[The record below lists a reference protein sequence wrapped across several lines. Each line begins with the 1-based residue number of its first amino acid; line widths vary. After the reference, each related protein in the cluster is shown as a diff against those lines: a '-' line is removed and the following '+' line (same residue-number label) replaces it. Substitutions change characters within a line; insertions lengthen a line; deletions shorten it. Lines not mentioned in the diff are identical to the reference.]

1 MKTETH
7 PVEMLLDLVIS
18 DDLDPWD
25 IDLTDIADRFI
36 RKVQKMRKL
45 NLRLS
50 GKTLL
55 ASSILLR
62 MKSDCLIPNEELQIE
77 EEFGWGHIQNES
89 TEELIPFKTPVR
101 RRSKRKTTL
110 FELIDALQRAL
121 SEEMIRKN
129 FPKKDRIKPK
139 LIIPIDEEN
148 IKERMSKIYDMI
160 KELTKANKLI
170 KFSDLVSGK
179 REEIIKVLIA
189 LLHLDSQRKITIWQ
203 KEIFGEIFITL
214 R

>member
-62 MKSDCLIPNEELQIE
+62 MKSDCLIPNEAPQIE

-89 TEELIPFKTPVR
+89 TEEIIPFKTPVR

-139 LIIPIDEEN
+139 LIIPIDEKN